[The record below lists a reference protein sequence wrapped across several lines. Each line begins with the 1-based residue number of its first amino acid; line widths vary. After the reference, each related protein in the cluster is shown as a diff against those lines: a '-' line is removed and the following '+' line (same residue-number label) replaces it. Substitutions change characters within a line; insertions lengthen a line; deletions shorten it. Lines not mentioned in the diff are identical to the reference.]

1 MRLSTRD
8 TTGIVLVAGTLTT
21 LLFHSG
27 ERHQQTHLSPV
38 AEAGGASTS
47 AEAQRTVAFVDVAVR
62 PMTGEPVRRHQ
73 VVVVSD
79 GFIERIGPI
88 GVIEPPEDAQVI
100 EGTGS
105 EFLVPGLV
113 DAHVHLPEA
122 REDILPLFLAN
133 GVTTVFNLE
142 GDSRHLE
149 LRARSREPGFRGPTI
164 FTSGPFLDRSNVVSP
179 ADARRA
185 VADQSAAGYDFVKL
199 HGRFSA
205 PAYAALLAAADSAGI
220 PVVGHAPRN
229 LPFSTLLE
237 HGQSGLAHAEE
248 LIYTELQSLDV
259 DRAHD
264 VGRALADAEVW
275 VTPAMST
282 FENISE
288 QWGSR
293 EGLDRRL
300 ARPEARYLPA
310 SLLQSWNDTEVY
322 VRRPASERDR
332 IEAMNA
338 FHGPMIAALQAEGV
352 SLLTGTDAP
361 LPGLVP
367 GFSLHDELAAL
378 RSAGLSSADV
388 LAAATAE
395 AGRFI
400 RENVD
405 PTADFGTVRVGARA
419 DLILVEGDP
428 ETDLALLRH
437 PVGVMARGVWYSRGE
452 LDRLLALTARPAVVD
467 PQR

>member
-1 MRLSTRD
+1 M
-8 TTGIVLVAGTLTT
+8 VLVAGTLTA
-21 LLFHSG
+21 LFLHSG
-27 ERHQQTHLSPV
+27 ERHQRSHLSAV

-47 AEAQRTVAFVDVAVR
+47 AEPARAVAFVDVSVR
-62 PMTGEPVRRHQ
+62 SMTGEPPRRHQ
-73 VVVVSD
+73 VVVVRD
-79 GFIERIGPI
+79 GFIERIGPV
-88 GVIEPPEDAQVI
+88 GVIEPPEDAQIV

-105 EFLVPGLV
+105 EFVVPGLV

-122 REDILPLFLAN
+122 REDFLPLFLAN

-142 GDSRHLE
+142 GDARHLE
-149 LRARSREPGFRGPTI
+149 LRARSREPGFRGPTV
-164 FTSGPFLDRSNVVSP
+164 FTSGPFLDQSNVLTP
-179 ADARRA
+179 DDARRS
-185 VADQSAAGYDFVKL
+185 VADQSNAGYDFVKL

-205 PAYAALLAAADSAGI
+205 PTYAALIDAADSAGI
-220 PVVGHAPRN
+220 TVVGHAPRN

-237 HGQSGLAHAEE
+237 QGQRGLAHAEE
-248 LIYTELQSLDV
+248 LIYTELRSLDV

-264 VGRALADAEVW
+264 VGRSLADANVW

-310 SLLQSWNDTEVY
+310 SLRRSWDDTEVY

-338 FHGPMIAALQAEGV
+338 FHGPMIRALNAEGV
-352 SLLTGTDAP
+352 DLLAGTDTP

-367 GFSLHDELAAL
+367 GFSLHDELDAL
-378 RSAGLSSADV
+378 RSAGLSNDDV

-428 ETDLALLRH
+428 GMDIGLLRH
-437 PVGVMARGVWYSRGE
+437 PLGVMARGVWYGQSD
-452 LDRLLALTARPAVVD
+452 LDRLLALTARPAVAD